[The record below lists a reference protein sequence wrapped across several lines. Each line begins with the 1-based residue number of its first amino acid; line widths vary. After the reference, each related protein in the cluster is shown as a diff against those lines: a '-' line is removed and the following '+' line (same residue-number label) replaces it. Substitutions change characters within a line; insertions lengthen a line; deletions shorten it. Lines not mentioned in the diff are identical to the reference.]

1 MSTLVKVGDE
11 DTILTSKRD
20 SNGQKRETYIS
31 EEGKNDDD
39 NDDFNDIKHER
50 KGFVQDWNGDSFD
63 FNSMWSRMTE
73 ICNLTAFGIDDSHQK
88 QMEIFFLNSNMEFLG
103 WVVSDYYLFEGA
115 MMMLELFKELRYHY
129 FIL

>member
-11 DTILTSKRD
+11 DTILTSKKD

-31 EEGKNDDD
+31 EEGKNDGD
-39 NDDFNDIKHER
+39 NDDVKDIKHER
-50 KGFVQDWNGDSFD
+50 KGFVQDWNGDLFD
-63 FNSMWSRMTE
+63 FNLIWSRMTE
-73 ICNLTAFGIDDSHQK
+73 ICNLTAFGIDDSHQN
-88 QMEIFFLNSNMEFLG
+88 QIEIFFSELKYGIFRLG
-103 WVVSDYYLFEGA
+103 SDYYLFEGA